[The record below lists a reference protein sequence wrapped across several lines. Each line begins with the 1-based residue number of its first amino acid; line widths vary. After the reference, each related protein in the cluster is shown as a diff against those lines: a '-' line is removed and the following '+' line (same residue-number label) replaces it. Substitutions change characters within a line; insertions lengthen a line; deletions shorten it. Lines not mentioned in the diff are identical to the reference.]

1 MFLNPFHESTLMP
14 ESCGQEIK
22 QSNLDWNFSQE
33 LLGHLADDFN
43 NLAGPVHLSYSS
55 CQIVEFTCPL
65 KLLLITIQC
74 ISLFGLGGSRRFFK
88 SSSALRSNK

>member
-1 MFLNPFHESTLMP
+1 MP
-14 ESCGQEIK
+14 EPCGHEIK

-33 LLGHLADDFN
+33 LLGQLADDVN
-43 NLAGPVHLSYSS
+43 NLAGPGHLSYSS
-55 CQIVEFTCPL
+55 CQIVEFTCPLKLLLTCPL